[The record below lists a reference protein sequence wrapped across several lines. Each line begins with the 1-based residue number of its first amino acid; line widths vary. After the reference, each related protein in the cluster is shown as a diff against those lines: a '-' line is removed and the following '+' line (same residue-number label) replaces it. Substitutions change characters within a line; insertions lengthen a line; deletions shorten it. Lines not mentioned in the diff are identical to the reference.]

1 MLVGRYGVVLDANTL
16 YPPTLRGAL
25 LRMAQERLFRPMWSE
40 RILGEWERSVRR
52 DHPHLQDPQFARMHD
67 VFRFFPDA
75 YVTGRQH
82 LNLAQPLPDP
92 DDEHVF
98 ATAVAGAADAIVTF
112 NINNFPADVASD
124 LGIEIRHPD
133 QFLVNVIDLDPAR
146 AIKALRLQRE
156 ALKNPPMSVETFL
169 EKLRG
174 AGLVQTHLRLAGLV
188 GLL

>member
-40 RILGEWERSVRR
+40 RILDEWERSVRR
-52 DHPHLQDPQFARMHD
+52 DYPHLADAQFARMHD
-67 VFRFFPDA
+67 VFRLFPDA
-75 YVTGRQH
+75 YVTDQH
-82 LNLAQPLPDP
+82 HLQLTQPLPDP

-98 ATAVAGAADAIVTF
+98 ATAVVGAADAIVTF
-112 NINNFPADVASD
+112 NTKDFPADIAAD

-133 QFLVNVIDLDPAR
+133 QFLVNLIDLDPAR
-146 AIKALRLQRE
+146 ALKALRLQRE
-156 ALKNPPMSVETFL
+156 VLKNPPMTAEVFL
-169 EKLRG
+169 DKLRG
-174 AGLVQTHLRLAGLV
+174 AGLVQTHLRLAGLA